1 MIVIGALII
10 GALLGART
18 AQKRGGSLAD
28 KLQYGAAYA
37 IVFAILAMFVTIFAD
52 RALL

>member
-1 MIVIGALII
+1 MIVIGALLL
-10 GALLGART
+10 GALLGVRA

-37 IVFAILAMFVTIFAD
+37 MVFAILGLFATILAD
-52 RALL
+52 RMLL